1 MLDSIPGGDEM
12 KSLLGESLYNF
23 WTQLTA
29 CIDEN
34 MTWNGHGTKA
44 ARHGNM
50 STNIVGAVRR
60 CALCM
65 RGKTAWDSWSS
76 LEKRR
81 EQSSK
86 RTKMSMPKRFIGF
99 MKNPRPITME
109 NG

>member
-12 KSLLGESLYNF
+12 KSLLGDSLYDV

-29 CIDEN
+29 CIDETYD
-34 MTWNGHGTKA
+34 MERTWNKGS
-44 ARHGNM
+44 RHGNM
-50 STNIVGAVRR
+50 STNIVGAVRH

-65 RGKTAWDSWSS
+65 RGKTVWDLWSS

-86 RTKMSMPKRFIGF
+86 RTKMPMPKKFSRF
-99 MKNPRPITME
+99 MKNPRPIMM
-109 NG
+109 GSG

>member
-1 MLDSIPGGDEM
+1 MLDRIPSGDEM

-29 CIDEN
+29 CIDEKYD
-34 MTWNGHGTKA
+34 MERTWNKGGKA
-44 ARHGNM
+44 WKYEYKYRR
-50 STNIVGAVRR
+50 AVRR